1 MVAGRSFDE
10 PVMTFT
16 EAAGWLERRFGR
28 RPNVAS
34 VWRWATR
41 GIKGVRL
48 ATIALGRFRYTT
60 ESALERFIAET
71 SRLGDEPHRWASDG
85 TGDPDANAV
94 PTFMNA
100 EIKSATKR
108 RQQEKARALEYLR
121 SHLGSG
127 GAAPRTRATGG
138 EGREKPLTS

>member
-1 MVAGRSFDE
+1 
-10 PVMTFT
+10 MTLT

-60 ESALERFIAET
+60 ESALERFIADT
-71 SRLGDEPHRWASDG
+71 SGLDAGRERIAGAS
-85 TGDPDANAV
+85 
-94 PTFMNA
+94 
-100 EIKSATKR
+100 KATAFTNVTAAFTQTEVAAATR
-108 RQQEKARALEYLR
+108 RREREKAKALEYLR
-121 SHLGSG
+121 SRLGNAG
-127 GAAPRTRATGG
+127 RATDVPSLAG
-138 EGREKPLTS
+138 EVAKEPPL

>member
-1 MVAGRSFDE
+1 MVAKREFGE

-41 GIKGVRL
+41 GVRGVRL

-60 ESALERFIAET
+60 ESALERFIAESSQLRT
-71 SRLGDEPHRWASDG
+71 DPHGRGSDG
-85 TGDPDANAV
+85 TGTSAATGV
-94 PTFMNA
+94 PEFTKV
-100 EIKSATKR
+100 EIAAATKR
-108 RQQEKARALEYLR
+108 REQEKTRAREYLR
-121 SHLGSG
+121 SRLGSG
-127 GAAPRTRATGG
+127 TSASKATAKTSKERTAP
-138 EGREKPLTS
+138 PS